1 MNNESDNPTEDAGA
15 INAALDAVQRL
26 AGKMLEREGR
36 LPQRAPGE
44 LSPRLALAATGR
56 RFDEVVAALDEIMT
70 LTPSSASPLFFNQ
83 LFAGRDPAA
92 VMAEMLTPLANT
104 SMYTFKVA
112 GPQVLIEREVLG
124 RMVAAAGFAD
134 GEGSFF
140 PGGSISNLTAMVVA
154 RNRAVSSARDD
165 GLSGERLTVYTSE
178 LGHYSI
184 PKNAGLL
191 GIGRRNVRTVP
202 ADESGRMRVD
212 ALRRMLTE
220 DRGSGRVPV
229 MINATAGTTVLG
241 AFDPIR
247 AIAEVA
253 EEHGVWLHVDG
264 ALGAS
269 VLLCERH
276 RALMVGTERADS
288 LTWNAHK
295 MMGVPLVCSALLL
308 RRPGLLADSLSE
320 SAEYLFQA
328 DEDELNPGTRSI
340 QCGRRND
347 ALKVWAAWFHHGD
360 VGYDRR
366 IARLFELARHAAA
379 LVVADPDMELV
390 LQPESINV
398 CFEVRGRSSAAICAR
413 LDAEARLKI
422 GHGVANGRR
431 AIRLVCID
439 PDLDEERIVAALAE
453 IKAVARVL
461 PEGDNA
467 V

>member
-1 MNNESDNPTEDAGA
+1 MREPDRPTADGDA

-26 AGKMLEREGR
+26 ARRMLEREGR
-36 LPQRAPGE
+36 LPQRAPVE
-44 LSPRLALAATGR
+44 LPPRFGLAATGR
-56 RFDEVVAALDEIMT
+56 PFEEVVAALDEIMAS
-70 LTPSSASPLFFNQ
+70 TPSSASPLFFNQ

-124 RMVAAAGFAD
+124 RMAAAAGFAD

-140 PGGSISNLTAMVVA
+140 PGGSISNLGAMVVA
-154 RNRAVSSARDD
+154 RDRVVRSARDD
-165 GLSGERLTVYTSE
+165 GLSGELLTVYTSE

-184 PKNAGLL
+184 QKNAGLL
-191 GIGRRNVRTVP
+191 GIGRCNVRAVP
-202 ADESGRMRVD
+202 ADEIGRMRVD
-212 ALRRMLTE
+212 ALVRMLEE
-220 DRGSGRVPV
+220 DRGSGRVPI

-247 AIAEVA
+247 AVAEVA

-269 VLLCERH
+269 VLLCKGH
-276 RALMVGTERADS
+276 RSLMDGIERADS
-288 LTWNAHK
+288 LTWNVHK

-320 SAEYLFQA
+320 PADYLFQA

-360 VGYDRR
+360 EGFDRR
-366 IARLFELARHAAA
+366 IARLFELAQHTAA
-379 LVVADPDMELV
+379 LVAADPDMELA
-390 LQPESINV
+390 LHPASINV

-413 LDAEARLKI
+413 LDDEARLKI

-431 AIRLVCID
+431 AIRLVCVD
-439 PDLDEERIVAALAE
+439 PDLEEERIAAALHE
-453 IKAVARVL
+453 IKAVARDL